1 MYKNLTAIVIAGG
14 KSSRMGQNKSLIIYQ
29 GTRLIDNAIHL
40 MENFT
45 QNLLIS
51 SNADISTIFYPI
63 IADDFSEIG
72 PISGLYTCLKASKTE
87 LNLVIP
93 CDVPYIKPVIYQK
106 LLENTDGYDAV
117 IPRLPNGKI
126 EPLVACYKKSVL
138 PVVLGQINLEDYKM
152 IHLLDKLN
160 VNYIDFED
168 AEQFKNMNTP
178 NDLL

>member
-1 MYKNLTAIVIAGG
+1 MYKNLTAIIIAGG
-14 KSSRMGQNKSLIIYQ
+14 KSSRMGQNKSLILYK

-51 SNADISTIFYPI
+51 SNADISTISYPI
-63 IADDFSEIG
+63 IADEFTEIG
-72 PISGLYTCLKASKTE
+72 PISGLYTCLKTSKTE
-87 LNLVIP
+87 LNLIIP
-93 CDVPYIKPVIYQK
+93 CDVPYIKPFIYQK
-106 LLENTDGYDAV
+106 LLENSDGYDAV

-126 EPLVACYKKSVL
+126 EPLVACYKKAVL

-152 IHLLDKLN
+152 VNLLDKLN
-160 VNYIDFED
+160 ANYIDFEH